1 MKKYQE
7 EKNSIVIKNH
17 LESLTEL
24 IQKIKNYNA
33 SLESITSENMFDL
46 YELKMTIK
54 ENMKGLDIQI
64 TEEDPGEAEFVKNVR
79 KIHANLV

>member
-1 MKKYQE
+1 
-7 EKNSIVIKNH
+7 
-17 LESLTEL
+17 
-24 IQKIKNYNA
+24 
-33 SLESITSENMFDL
+33 MFDL

>member
-1 MKKYQE
+1 
-7 EKNSIVIKNH
+7 
-17 LESLTEL
+17 
-24 IQKIKNYNA
+24 
-33 SLESITSENMFDL
+33 MFDL

-64 TEEDPGEAEFVKNVR
+64 TEEDPDETEFVKNVR